1 MLSIG
6 AACDENCVA
15 DATARRGGT
24 TAAAAR

>member
-6 AACDENCVA
+6 AACDESCVA
-15 DATARRGGT
+15 DTAARRGGT